1 MNGPF
6 HVAQADTSEAGGGG
20 DKQHPRIV
28 KVTKPYGD
36 QSVVVSLSYDGS
48 VRADLSSIA
57 SEKITLVHIGEK
69 LIILFD
75 NHSTVTLEP
84 FFDSTGKPLHDITVE
99 VAPGR
104 DITSAEF
111 ATLFPVTDDPSVLP
125 AAGNGNG
132 GGAQASGAN
141 FTSVGIDPLAPGNP
155 IPLLGQEELPN
166 FVINDIPT
174 SGFINDRPRAL
185 TNDALIFDEDGLPG
199 GNKGGIGDYDQSGN
213 GPIFAMGTLAHD
225 YRHDADGAHE
235 STLLLGT
242 GAPSG
247 FTYKL
252 SDDGLVLTVS
262 QIQNGSSVD
271 VLRITLTDRISGQ
284 YTLQQLH
291 AIDHAPG
298 GNENDQVFTFRYRVT
313 DSNGD
318 TADGSLKLTVND
330 DSPVTTKNESVTFD
344 EDALGGN
351 LGGVGD
357 YHEGDNGPIT
367 ATGTLSHS
375 YGSDGAG
382 TLLLS
387 ANGAP
392 EGFHYSV
399 NSSGTVLTVSQMQNG
414 SSVDV
419 IQVSLTDRFSGNYT
433 VKQLH
438 AIQHE
443 SGHDENNQDF
453 SFTYVVTDHD
463 GDSATGT
470 LSLTVNDDTPTID
483 VGVNQNSEG
492 GRWTLTL
499 DESIGG
505 DRGGNG
511 NGASDDVG
519 SNKTPDPSGAH
530 PIGEV
535 TSRQFDLED
544 LFTISKSGGADGEKS
559 VTYAYSLS
567 LSGASENTGVATT
580 LRVTDGAGHYPNDT
594 IYLFKVSDTEIVG
607 RVGNDPNGAI
617 ALRITLTDPGDIDNG
632 KIVIDQYMAI
642 DHGIDG
648 NDFDSTQLLRLV
660 GENASLGVTLTGV
673 ITDGDNDQATS
684 SATAV
689 LADNEHSR
697 IAIEDDGPS
706 VRVSIDRHFGITI
719 DETPGNQNDDVTG
732 PLHVFDSVANRGDDP
747 HEPGPV
753 LAYARSDGA
762 AVTVSAV
769 FGTDGPWHGS
779 VSQATSYGLSVINGT
794 DSGLATTEGREIF
807 LFKEGDLIVG
817 RYDSPTD
824 GNTTVNGNDPA
835 AFAIAIDPNTGVV
848 SIVQYV
854 SIKHPDTHDND
865 DRVALNG
872 KTVSV
877 VVTVTDGDGD
887 QASGSADISTAIH
900 FDDDGPKITGR
911 AISETVDEDDIKT
924 PYATGTSP
932 NDGNGDGSYTDSPS
946 DNGSGP
952 ADVFGTLAGHV
963 DFGADGPGANAYS
976 FTSNATAAMAGL
988 NLTSHGQNLH
998 YSVSGDTL
1006 TAYTTGAGGHTVF
1019 TLTVDHTTGGY
1030 AFKLYDSLDHVN
1042 ANGQNT
1048 TLETGS
1054 RDLGQIDFGSILK
1067 ATDGDGDS
1075 VTLAGQF
1082 TITIRDDVPVAHD
1095 VTAPKVLDD
1104 EAQSLFTP
1112 TNSGGNGDVSPNIN
1126 TFSGGD
1132 GSLFAPGADGIKT
1145 IAFMPPDD
1153 IRAIYKLSS
1162 GLAGQEG
1169 VHYTTST
1176 SGDHTILTAI
1186 GNVSHNVVFTL
1197 DVDSDGSYTLKV
1209 SEPLVH
1215 PTSSTTE
1222 ENLTVEIGFTVTD
1235 RDGDRD
1241 SGSLTFK
1248 VNDDTPTVDVDRA
1261 HDRRGDDVT
1270 LGTLTLDESIHQL
1283 PGDTNATS
1291 DNVSGI
1297 TGPAYPF
1304 LTAADPSRAIGIV
1317 STPTSGQGT
1326 SVAGLFAVDVDFGA
1340 DGAKAAAVKE
1350 YAFTLRNDY
1359 GQAVS
1364 AGSIHGVE
1372 TNLVVTA
1379 LAGTSLAG
1387 LSDNARTIYLF
1398 KEADGSI
1405 VGRIGDN
1412 PNGPVAL
1419 HIVITDSGTGPK
1431 MSVEQYLPV
1440 EHGNHGSSDESA
1452 FLTFDDRDASLG
1464 ITLTVTAT
1472 DGDGDVASDS
1482 KTVTIADSRSS
1493 IIEIQDDG
1501 PRITSFSA
1509 SGTVIQDETPG
1520 VTGADPNT
1528 SNDVA
1533 SSGLPAGVL
1542 ALFDGVANKG
1552 VDTDVANALKEH
1564 GAIGFATSQGSI
1576 VHVSADFGT
1585 DGAAINNSQVLS
1597 LAIAGGNGAD
1607 SGLQTTDGHRI
1618 YLFIEN
1624 GLIVGRYDGTDPG
1637 SSVTNGSYGSSVD
1650 PAAFAIALGQDGA
1663 ISIAQY
1669 VSLKNPTPGSSDAA
1683 HDEAASGLRNIQA
1696 IVTLTDGD
1704 GDRVSQTINIS
1715 GNIVF
1720 QDDGP
1725 SLTVTAP
1732 AAINGLDFGDFA
1744 LNGNAWG
1751 TGSGVATGTNGG
1763 WTISDAN
1770 DGHSANP
1777 IGNTGGGAVQLERVG
1792 DGYQGM
1798 HSSNNGYMV
1807 DLDASPHDVKI
1818 SQIVN
1823 GLVTGQVYDLR
1834 FEAGAP
1840 FPNSAHLEIWFG
1852 GVRIDDFT
1860 PNGQM
1865 TAYDLKITGGSGDG
1879 SNLLEFRETGAPD
1892 NQGTYLAN
1900 VSVGLIVI
1908 DESAGNQPNTNDVVS
1923 NHLFD
1928 AVAHKGVDADMTGGP
1943 QFAAGTSPVVNG
1955 AANFGADGPLNGSV
1969 TQATVYSL
1977 NTTNNTDSGLQTTSQ
1992 QHIYLFNETYGG
2004 VTYVVGRY
2012 DSDNSGSVSNAG
2024 YGSGSVS
2031 DAAAF
2036 AFRVDPATGV
2046 LSLVQYVSLHQFDT
2060 LSNNEN
2066 VFLNAGSLS
2075 VSVTIT
2081 DGDGDTATRSA
2092 DISANIRF
2100 DDDGPHADLVATS
2113 TALTIDET
2121 AGQDA
2126 STDDVANIAAHAAL
2140 FSSIPGMP
2148 IEIAQ
2153 SQAAVVSATGTIYG
2167 ADGQGVA
2174 PVFALNL
2181 SGGNGVDSGLDATDG
2196 RSVFLYKEGN
2206 LIVGREG
2213 TSGGDADSNGKVAF
2227 AISLDSSTGVL
2238 TVAEYIALYHHNP
2251 ADPNEAASPLTLA
2264 DNLIQASVTVTDG
2277 DGDTSVASVGIGHQI
2292 HFLDDGPSVAPAPLN
2307 QIVNG
2312 QFVAGVWSDPVWWGS
2327 MSTSVDGWAI
2337 GPSPTGGYTVD
2348 LERSPSGYLGMTTSN
2363 GAEMVDMGSSPGNV
2377 QITQQFSSLTAG
2389 QTYAIQFEAGAP
2401 FPKTAELQVLW
2412 NGQVI
2417 GTIHPSGPGAL
2428 TSYNYIVTAN
2438 GTSDAL
2444 TFREIGTGNAKIDQT
2459 WDGHDLMTEDYH
2471 GTYLANVGLV
2481 ATYVVD
2487 EDGLAAGNHDLPL
2500 PSEGDAPGTAT
2511 SVTGDLHINW
2521 GADNYDSSTA
2531 DTSDANRFYQDSNA
2545 GALIGRSVTFTS
2557 ADIGV
2562 SGGLS
2567 STSLTSHGDSV
2578 VVTLDDAGTHL
2589 VGTAIH
2595 DGVSRVVFEV
2605 SLSDDGT
2612 GAFKFTL
2619 HDALDHAPNGS
2630 ENDINIT
2637 FHFTATDSDGDT
2649 ATGTFMV
2656 GVDDDMPVAL
2666 GGNVDA
2672 GAVYEDGLSD
2682 GNPETG
2688 HTATSVTIHA
2698 ADLAHLVNFGAD
2710 GPGGIGFNQAAN
2722 GTLSGLTSD
2731 GSAISYQITGNT
2743 LSGVSADNRLIF
2755 TLVDDGA
2762 GNFVFTLLDNVD
2774 HPANG
2779 DSGTLTFNLASL
2791 FAATDADG
2799 DSVVLTGG
2807 VNVTIENDVPLVAT
2821 QTNLIVNGSFE
2832 DGHGLSGGQWSI
2844 YHTLNGGW
2852 TTGADGV
2859 PFEVQVG
2866 GPGGV
2871 PAQDGSALVELDS
2884 DFTGGNL
2891 SGDNHVNTTGHTN
2904 STVQQVISGTEA
2916 GQTYELTFWYAP
2928 RPNEGN
2934 ADSGSM
2940 EVLWNGQVVKTI
2952 DSSGMTPG
2960 VWQQITVFVEGTG
2973 PGNELGFHAIGQENS
2988 LGALIDNVSLV
2999 AAVVVDEDGLAGPN
3013 AFGNHDSQPG
3023 DIDVPNAD
3031 HDGNEA
3037 TATGL
3042 LNIKW
3047 GADSADNGGAD
3058 STTGTYGTLAQ
3069 DHPGGN
3075 GNRSVTFGS
3084 SPLAA
3089 FGGTLTSGHL
3099 TSHGEEIQLS
3109 FNADH
3114 TVLYGTAGAAG
3125 VDARTVFEVSL
3136 SDDGSGSF
3144 RFVLL
3149 DQLDHAAG
3157 QNENN
3162 IALSFNYVA
3171 TDSDGDHAAG
3181 TFTVVVN
3188 DDVPVAHADT
3198 GSVTE
3203 GGQLVVAAAD
3213 GVLHNDALGADGAGS
3228 GVVGIEAGATAGGT
3242 NAQVGSGVHGAHGT
3256 LTLGADGHYSYQL
3269 DSGVAESL
3277 ANGQTLTDV
3286 FTYTM
3291 SDGDGDTSSATLTLT
3306 ITGTNHTPEI
3316 TVTPTDAVGGHN
3328 LVDEAG
3334 LSTGSNAAAPS
3345 EFAHGTLHLGD
3356 ADGLGDIAALT
3367 VSLGGSSQQVNIGA
3381 ITGPGTHTFDF
3392 TSGDAHGTLVIS
3404 GYDAGTG
3411 IANYTYTLTKPV
3423 QDAAPNNADDVVSP
3437 GDTFKLTVT
3446 DAGGATGTAN
3456 LVIDIRDDVPTARGD
3471 IDSVGT
3477 GPSTDGNVITGAD
3490 TTSGALGMDTLGADG
3505 AHVSSAYGKD
3515 GVSSA
3520 KPVGTDTVID
3530 GAYGQLK
3537 ISSDGHYTYTR
3548 TSGSMGGVDDVFNY
3562 TLTDGDGDTSPAT
3575 LTIKIG
3581 DSTPTIGS
3589 NSPDAGGDTARVYE
3603 AGLASTTADRTNE
3616 PAGSHSGE
3624 LAYPTTAGGTIA
3636 FTSVDGVGAVKLNA
3650 TSVSADPSHPT
3661 VIHDGM
3667 TGDLSAWYSY
3677 NPTTGVGAIHYSYT
3691 LLDNTLVDPSPRTFS
3706 VAVTDSD
3713 GDPAPAGSLTITIV
3727 DDVPHAVA
3735 GSALTVLETAS
3746 VTTGVNL
3753 LANDV
3758 RGADGATVTSV
3769 NFNDGTGTHA
3779 IAASGITTLTTV
3791 NGTYTF
3797 QADGSWT
3804 FDPVINSV
3812 NSNTTGNFTYT
3823 ITDGDGDTSS
3833 ALQTVNIINA
3843 NTSPT
3848 AGSQSIVVDEDGLA
3862 GGITTAQSGDVA
3874 GAVTTVSG
3882 TLIHNYNGD
3891 GAATSN
3897 AISFTSTGAVLDSL
3911 GHAVT
3916 SGGVALSYFYD
3927 TSSHTLY
3934 GTTNPTNPTT
3944 AAANAAFKI
3953 VLTGS
3958 DLTTGNYIYTE
3969 LKPLDHPGHDADG
3982 RNNGPETS
3990 YEDNLTI
3997 NIGYQV
4003 KDSNGDTANGT
4014 LSVVTN
4020 DDSPMATPQT
4030 KTVDENATV
4039 NTNLLLIL
4047 DTSGS
4052 MGSGYASGVT
4062 NATKLDVLKAA
4073 VNELFE
4079 QYGNE
4084 GNVAVRIVTFSGS
4097 GVTQGNVWLS
4107 LADAKTI
4114 VNGLSANGSTNY
4126 ADAIND
4132 AMDAFA
4138 SAGKLT
4144 TGNVQNV
4151 SYFISDGAPDNGKGV
4166 ASESDWTNFLI
4177 NNHITSYAL
4186 GIGANISTGPLDP
4199 VAYDGVTHTN
4209 TSSQVVTDLNQL
4221 AQTLVGIA
4229 TDVTGNLVTGGAPAG
4244 GYGADGGHL
4253 QSVTIGGETYTYNPA
4268 SGGSISGGTHGNF
4281 NAGTHTLTVT
4291 LANGGKFV
4299 VTMDTGAYTYTPPAV
4314 INSNFDVPV
4323 GFVLV
4328 DNDGDAA
4335 GNTLTIHV
4343 NNADRAPIV
4352 RDDHV
4357 ITNLY
4362 GAAVSIVIPDYALL
4376 FNDKDGDGQTIA
4388 ITGVGGAK
4396 SGTVSQGTGVV
4407 TFTDDAFSSNGG
4419 SFIYTGT
4426 AGGKS
4431 DTGTVTVDR
4440 GQASHTTL
4448 DGTGLADILLARN
4461 FATTLMGYDGNDVL
4475 IGGTGN
4481 DTLNGG
4487 KGADLLV
4494 GGDGSDVFAFEAGDS
4509 VLTIGGSGTS
4519 GTISGYDTIR
4529 DFSPGT
4535 TAGASEKISYSSIQ
4549 LAANRMSVDGANST
4563 LLLHTNAVVA
4573 SHHISSGII
4582 TFDDANDFSTAV
4594 QLTSMSDVAAVTQY
4608 LQGVD
4613 LGGNGRTVAFE
4624 ATLAGIDHTFVFIQ
4638 GSNDSNDVLIDLYKV
4653 HATSISASGGQLSV
4667 LGTVDADPIVLD
4679 LDHNGF
4685 SFTSHENGVQ
4695 FDINHDGAKD
4705 QVAWTNGHDGL
4716 LAVDVNGN
4724 GKIDDGSELFTPGF
4738 AGGHFADGLAALASL
4753 DSNHDGIID
4762 AADHDFARLLV
4773 WQDVNHNGVSDAG
4786 ELKGLADLG
4795 ILSIDLATMPGT
4807 PIDGQ
4812 SVPALGT
4819 FTYADGSKGSYVEV
4833 DLDTSLGEVTDDHHA
4848 HTQTGTDGVA
4858 DTFALATTET
4868 ADTIL
4873 HYNFAD
4879 GDKLD
4884 LSALLDTNFG
4894 PSSTPS
4900 DFVKL
4905 TQQGTD
4911 VHVQVDTNGP
4921 AGGAH
4926 FVDVA
4931 VLSNYSMS
4939 NADIVNAV
4947 FAGQEHQLH
4956 VTTT

>member
-84 FFDSTGKPLHDITVE
+84 FFDSTGKPLHDVTVE

-125 AAGNGNG
+125 AAGNGSG
-132 GGAQASGAN
+132 SGAQASGAN
-141 FTSVGIDPLAPGNP
+141 FTSVGIDPLAPSNP
-155 IPLLGQEELPN
+155 IPLLGQEELPS

-174 SGFINDRPRAL
+174 SGFINDRPKAL
-185 TNDALIFDEDGLPG
+185 SNDALIFDEDGLPG

-213 GPIFAMGTLAHD
+213 GPIFATGTLAHD
-225 YRHDADGAHE
+225 YHRDADGVHE

-247 FTYKL
+247 FSYKL

-330 DSPVTTKNESVTFD
+330 DSPVTAKNESVTFD

-357 YHEGDNGPIT
+357 YHESDNGPIT

-382 TLLLS
+382 TLLLT

-453 SFTYVVTDHD
+453 TFTYVVTDHD
-463 GDSATGT
+463 SDSVTGT
-470 LSLTVNDDTPTID
+470 LSLTVNDDTPIIG

-519 SNKTPDPSGAH
+519 SNKTPDPSGTH

-567 LSGASENTGVATT
+567 LSGAGENAGVATT

-642 DHGIDG
+642 DHGSDG
-648 NDFDSTQLLRLV
+648 NDFDSTQLLKLV

-689 LADNEHSR
+689 LADNQHSR

-732 PLHVFDSVANRGDDP
+732 PLHVFDGVANRGDDP

-762 AVTVSAV
+762 AATVSAV

-848 SIVQYV
+848 SMVQYV
-854 SIKHPDTHDND
+854 SIKHPGIFDND
-865 DRVALNG
+865 DGVTLNG

-887 QASGSADISTAIH
+887 QASGSADISRAIH

-963 DFGADGPGANAYS
+963 DFGADGPGAYAYR
-976 FTSNATAAMAGL
+976 FTSNATSTMAGL
-988 NLTSHGQNLH
+988 HLTSHGQDLH
-998 YSVSGDTL
+998 YSVSGDIL
-1006 TAYTTGAGGHTVF
+1006 TAYTTGAAGHTVF
-1019 TLTVDHTTGGY
+1019 TLTVDHTTGNY

-1048 TLETGS
+1048 TLETGWW
-1054 RDLGQIDFGSILK
+1054 DLGQIDFGSILK

-1132 GSLFAPGADGIKT
+1132 GSLFAPGADGIRS
-1145 IAFMPPDD
+1145 IAFAPPTG
-1153 IRAIYKLSS
+1153 IEAIYKMGN

-1169 VHYTTST
+1169 VHYTTTT

-1222 ENLTVEIGFTVTD
+1222 ENLTIKVGFTVTD
-1235 RDGDRD
+1235 SDGDRD

-1248 VNDDTPTVDVDRA
+1248 VNDDTPTVDVDRT

-1291 DNVSGI
+1291 DNVSGV

-1304 LTAADPSRAIGIV
+1304 LTAADPSKAIGIV

-1326 SVAGLFAVDVDFGA
+1326 SLAGLFAVDVDFGA

-1350 YAFTLRNDY
+1350 YAFTLKNDY

-1398 KEADGSI
+1398 KETDGSI

-1412 PNGPVAL
+1412 PNGPIAL
-1419 HIVITDSGTGPK
+1419 HIAITDSGSGPK
-1431 MSVEQYLPV
+1431 MSIEQYLPV
-1440 EHGNHGSSDESA
+1440 EHGNHNSSDESA

-1482 KTVTIADSRSS
+1482 KTVTIADSRNS

-1501 PRITSFSA
+1501 PRITGFSA

-1520 VTGADPNT
+1520 VTGADPNA

-1542 ALFDGVANKG
+1542 TLFDGVANKG
-1552 VDTDVANALKEH
+1552 VDTDVANAQKEH

-1597 LAIAGGNGAD
+1597 LAIAGGNGSD

-1637 SSVTNGSYGSSVD
+1637 FGVTNGSYGSSVD
-1650 PAAFAIALGQDGA
+1650 PAAFAIALGQDGT

-1669 VSLKNPTPGSSDAA
+1669 VSLNNPTPGSSDAA
-1683 HDEAASGLRNIQA
+1683 HDEAASGLKNIQA
-1696 IVTLTDGD
+1696 TVTLTDGD

-1725 SLTVTAP
+1725 SPTVTAP
-1732 AAINGLDFGDFA
+1732 AAINGLDFGTFA

-1798 HSSNNGYMV
+1798 HSLTNGYMV

-1818 SQIVN
+1818 SQVVN
-1823 GLVTGQVYDLR
+1823 GLVTGQSYDLR

-1840 FPNSAHLEIWFG
+1840 VPNSAHLEVWFG
-1852 GVRIDDFT
+1852 GVKIYDLD

-1865 TAYDLKITGGSGDG
+1865 TVYDIKIKGGFGDG

-1908 DESAGNQPNTNDVVS
+1908 DESAGNQPNTNDVDPNS
-1923 NHLFD
+1923 LFA
-1928 AVAHKGVDADMTGGP
+1928 AVAHKGVDPDMTAGP
-1943 QFAAGTSPVVNG
+1943 QFAAGTSAVVSV
-1955 AANFGADGPLNGSV
+1955 AANFGADGPWHGSV
-1969 TQATVYSL
+1969 TEATIFSL
-1977 NTTNNTDSGLQTTSQ
+1977 STTSGMDSGLTTTAGQSI
-1992 QHIYLFNETYGG
+1992 HLLNESYGG
-2004 VTYVVGRY
+2004 VGYVVGRF
-2012 DSDNSGSVSNAG
+2012 DSNGDQSITSA
-2024 YGSGSVS
+2024 
-2031 DAAAF
+2031 DDAAF
-2036 AFRVDPATGV
+2036 AFRIDPTTGV
-2046 LSLVQYVSLHQFDT
+2046 LSLVQYVSLHQPNIH
-2060 LSNNEN
+2060 SNNEG
-2066 VFLNAGSLS
+2066 VFLNAGALS

-2092 DISANIRF
+2092 DISANVRF

-2126 STDDVANIAAHAAL
+2126 STDDVADIAAHAAL
-2140 FSSIPGMP
+2140 FSSIPGTP

-2167 ADGQGVA
+2167 ADGQGAA

-2181 SGGNGVDSGLDATDG
+2181 SGGNGIDSGLDATDG
-2196 RSVFLYKEGN
+2196 RSVFLYKEGS
-2206 LIVGREG
+2206 LVVGREG
-2213 TSGGDADSNGKVAF
+2213 TSGGTADSNGKVAF
-2227 AISLDSSTGVL
+2227 AISLDGSSGVL

-2251 ADPNEAASPLTLA
+2251 ADPNEAASPLMLA

-2277 DGDTSVASVGIGHQI
+2277 DGDTSVASVGIGNQI

-2312 QFVAGVWSDPVWWGS
+2312 QFVEGVWSDPVWWGS

-2348 LERSPSGYLGMTTSN
+2348 LERSPNGYLGMTTSN
-2363 GAEMVDMGSSPGNV
+2363 GAEMVDMGSSPGNI

-2487 EDGLAAGNHDLPL
+2487 EDGLAAGNHDLPV

-2531 DTSDANRFYQDSNA
+2531 DTSDANRFYQD
-2545 GALIGRSVTFTS
+2545 GGTLIGRSVTFTS

-2567 STSLTSHGDSV
+2567 PTSLTSHGDSV

-2595 DGVSRVVFEV
+2595 DGVSRVVFEA

-2666 GGNVDA
+2666 GGTINA

-2731 GSAISYQITGNT
+2731 GSAISYKIVGDT
-2743 LSGVSADNRLIF
+2743 LSGVTADNRTIF

-2774 HPANG
+2774 HGGSG
-2779 DSGTLTFNLASL
+2779 DTGTLSLNLASL
-2791 FAATDADG
+2791 FTATDADG

-2807 VNVTIENDVPLVAT
+2807 VNVSIENDVPLVAT
-2821 QTNLIVNGSFE
+2821 QANLIVNGSFE

-2844 YHTLNGGW
+2844 YHTLDGGW

-2884 DFTGGNL
+2884 DFTGGSL

-2904 STVQQVISGTEA
+2904 STIQQAIAGTEA
-2916 GQTYELTFWYAP
+2916 GQTYEVTFWYAP
-2928 RPNEGN
+2928 RPNEGD

-2940 EVLWNGQVVKTI
+2940 DVLWNGQVVKTI
-2952 DSSGMTPG
+2952 DSTGMTPG

-2973 PGNELGFHAIGQENS
+2973 PSNTLGFHAIGQENS

-3013 AFGNHDSQPG
+3013 AFGNHDSHQPG

-3047 GADSADNGGAD
+3047 GADSADHGGAD

-3075 GNRSVTFGS
+3075 GNRSVTFDS

-3109 FNADH
+3109 FNADR
-3114 TVLYGTAGAAG
+3114 TVLYGTAGTAG

-3171 TDSDGDHAAG
+3171 TDSDGDHASG
-3181 TFTVVVN
+3181 SFTVVVN

-3203 GGQLVVAAAD
+3203 GGELVVAAAN
-3213 GVLHNDALGADGAGS
+3213 GVLYNDAFGADGKDAGG

-3277 ANGQTLTDV
+3277 AKGQTLTDV

-3291 SDGDGDTSSATLTLT
+3291 SDGDGDTSSATLTLA

-3316 TVTPTDAVGGHN
+3316 TVMPTDPVGDYN

-3334 LSTGSNAAAPS
+3334 LPTGSNAAALS
-3345 EFAHGTLHLGD
+3345 EYAHGTIHLGD
-3356 ADGLGDIAALT
+3356 ADGLSDIATLT
-3367 VSLGGSSQQVNIGA
+3367 VSLGGSSQQVTIND
-3381 ITGPGTHTFDF
+3381 ITGPGTQTFDF

-3411 IANYTYTLTKPV
+3411 AANYTYTLTKPV
-3423 QDAAPNNADDVVSP
+3423 HDTVPNNDADVVSP

-3446 DAGGATGTAN
+3446 DADGATGTAN

-3471 IDSVGT
+3471 TDSVGT
-3477 GPSTDGNVITGAD
+3477 GTTTDGNVITGAD
-3490 TTSGALGMDTLGADG
+3490 TTSGALGKDTLGADG

-3515 GVSSA
+3515 GAGSA

-3575 LTIKIG
+3575 LTIQIG

-3589 NSPDAGGDTARVYE
+3589 NTPDAGGDTARVFE
-3603 AGLASTTADRTNE
+3603 AGLASTTADRINE
-3616 PAGSHSGE
+3616 PAGSHVGE
-3624 LAYPTTAGGTIA
+3624 SAYPTTAGGTIA
-3636 FTSVDGVGAVKLNA
+3636 FTSVDGVAGVKLNG
-3650 TSVSADPSHPT
+3650 TSLSSDSSHPT

-3677 NPTTGVGAIHYSYT
+3677 NPATGTGTIHYSYT

-3706 VAVTDSD
+3706 VGVTDAD
-3713 GDPAPAGSLTITIV
+3713 GDAAPAGSLTITIV

-3735 GSALTVLETAS
+3735 DAALTVLETAGA
-3746 VTTGVNL
+3746 TAGVNL
-3753 LANDV
+3753 LANDA
-3758 RGADGATVTSV
+3758 RGADGATVTGV
-3769 NFNDGTGTHA
+3769 NFNDGGGLHA
-3779 IAASGITTLTTV
+3779 IAASGVTTLTTA

-3797 QADGSWT
+3797 QADGTWT
-3804 FDPVINSV
+3804 FDPLVNPA
-3812 NSNTTGNFTYT
+3812 NSNTTGNFTYV

-3833 ALQTVNIINA
+3833 ALQTVNITNA
-3843 NTSPT
+3843 NSTPT
-3848 AGSQSIVVDEDGLA
+3848 AGSQSITVDEDGLA
-3862 GGITTAQSGDVA
+3862 GGIAATQPGDVT
-3874 GAVTTVSG
+3874 GAATTVSG
-3882 TLIHNYNGD
+3882 TLIHDYNGD
-3891 GAATSN
+3891 GAAASN

-3911 GHAVT
+3911 GHAVK
-3916 SGGVALSYFYD
+3916 SGGVALSYFYNAS
-3927 TSSHTLY
+3927 THTLY
-3934 GTTNPTNPTT
+3934 GTTNPADATT
-3944 AAANAAFKI
+3944 AAANAAFKV

-3958 DLTTGNYIYTE
+3958 DLTTGNYTYTE

-3982 RNNGPETS
+3982 KNNGPETS

-4003 KDSNGDTANGT
+4003 KDSNGDTAGGT
-4014 LSVVTN
+4014 LSVIVN
-4020 DDSPMATPQT
+4020 DDSPLATSQT
-4030 KTVDENATV
+4030 RTVDENATV

-4052 MGSGYASGVT
+4052 MGSGYPSGVT
-4062 NATKLDVLKAA
+4062 NAIKLDVLKAA

-4084 GNVAVRIVTFSGS
+4084 GNVAVRIVSFSDN
-4097 GVTQGNVWLS
+4097 GVTQGNTWLS
-4107 LADAKTI
+4107 LADAKII
-4114 VNGLSANGSTNY
+4114 VKNLVADGSTNY

-4132 AMDAFA
+4132 AMTAFG
-4138 SAGKLT
+4138 SAGKLA
-4144 TGNVQNV
+4144 TGTVQNV
-4151 SYFISDGAPDNGKGV
+4151 AYFISDGAPNSGSGV
-4166 ASESDWTNFLI
+4166 NSSLENDWTDFLKD
-4177 NNHITSYAL
+4177 HDITAYAL
-4186 GIGANISTGPLDP
+4186 GIGASVSTGPLDP
-4199 VAYDGVTHTN
+4199 IAYDGVTETN
-4209 TSSQVVTDLNQL
+4209 TSAQVVTDLNQL

-4229 TDVTGNLVTGGAPAG
+4229 TDATGHLVTGGSPAG
-4244 GYGADGGHL
+4244 GFGADGGHL
-4253 QSVTIGGETYTYNPA
+4253 QSITVGGETYTYNPA
-4268 SGGSISGGTHGNF
+4268 GSGSISGGTHGSF
-4281 NAGTHTLTVT
+4281 NTTTHTLTVT
-4291 LANGGKFV
+4291 LADGGKLSV
-4299 VTMDTGAYTYTPPAV
+4299 NMESGAYTYSPPAV

-4328 DNDGDAA
+4328 DNDGDTA

-4362 GAAVSIVIPDYALL
+4362 GSGVSISIPDYALL
-4376 FNDKDGDGQTIA
+4376 FNDKDADGQTIA
-4388 ITGVGGAK
+4388 ISGVGSPLG
-4396 SGTVSQGTGVV
+4396 GTVSQGSGVV
-4407 TFTDDAFSSNGG
+4407 TFTDEGFSSNGG

-4426 AGGKS
+4426 AGGKA

-4440 GQASHTTL
+4440 AQADETTL
-4448 DGTGLADILLARN
+4448 DGTGLGDILLARN
-4461 FATTLMGYDGNDVL
+4461 SATTLMGYEGNDVL
-4475 IGGTGN
+4475 IGGTKS

-4494 GGDGSDVFAFEAGDS
+4494 GGGGTDTFIFAAGDS
-4509 VLTIGGSGTS
+4509 VLTIGGAGTS

-4529 DFSPGT
+4529 DFAPG
-4535 TAGASEKISYSSIQ
+4535 ASASASEKIAYSGISV
-4549 LAANRMSVDGANST
+4549 AGNTTANGTDST
-4563 LLLHTNAVVA
+4563 LLLHTNAAVA
-4573 SHHISSGII
+4573 SHHIAGGII
-4582 TFDDANDFSTAV
+4582 TFDDVNSFASAV

-4624 ATLAGIDHTFVFIQ
+4624 ATLGSVTHTFVFIQ
-4638 GSNDSNDVLIDLYKV
+4638 GSSDANDVLIDLNKV
-4653 HATSISASGGQLSV
+4653 DASSILVSGGQLSV
-4667 LGTVDADPIVLD
+4667 VGTVDADPIVLD

-4685 SFTSHENGVQ
+4685 SFTPLADGVQ

-4705 QVAWTNGHDGL
+4705 QVAWTKGHDGL
-4716 LAVDVNGN
+4716 LALDVNGN
-4724 GKIDDGSELFTPGF
+4724 GKIDNGSELFTPDF

-4762 AADHDFARLLV
+4762 AADHDFAKLLV

-4795 ILSIDLATMPGT
+4795 ILSIDLATTPGT

-4819 FTYADGSKGSYVEV
+4819 FNYADGSKGSYAEVEF
-4833 DLDTSLGEVTDDHHA
+4833 DTSLGEASDDHHG

-4873 HYNFAD
+4873 HYNFAE

-4894 PSSTPS
+4894 PSSSPS